1 MYPWFVAL
9 HVVGVALFLV
19 THGVSMWVAFQVRRE
34 TNRDVIAALLG
45 MSARSN
51 QVMYLGLIL
60 LGIGGLAAAGSVGWL
75 TATWVIASYGV
86 VLAVLL
92 MMFVVAS
99 PFYYRLRDG
108 LEGTEKVHRLEDE
121 ALLQT
126 LQSRRPEALLAVGG
140 SGLLVLIWLM
150 AVRPG

>member
-1 MYPWFVAL
+1 
-9 HVVGVALFLV
+9 
-19 THGVSMWVAFQVRRE
+19 
-34 TNRDVIAALLG
+34 
-45 MSARSN
+45 
-51 QVMYLGLIL
+51 
-60 LGIGGLAAAGSVGWL
+60 VGWL